1 MKEKQIGPAWL
12 GPALVIGAGVL
23 WGFTGLFVRYLSA
36 AGLDSMQLAANRAI
50 VTSAVMLA
58 GLLLF
63 KPSLL
68 KVKLMDC
75 WCFAGTGLISIVAFS
90 YCYFKT
96 MSYTSIA
103 VAAVLLYTAPAMVV
117 LMSVLFF
124 REKLSGQ
131 KLLACL
137 LAFAGCF
144 LVAGVSG
151 GSPVPAEGLALGL
164 AAAFCYALYSIFSR
178 VALNRGYHSFTII
191 AYTFFF
197 ALLGVIPLADIAAMP
212 AILSA
217 GGPGLWAL
225 DIAMGLVTTVATYV
239 LYTFGLTMVESSRA
253 SIMASIE
260 PVVAA
265 LVSTLVFHEPL
276 GLSGIL
282 GVLFVLA
289 SIVLLNLGGKKAGSL
304 DAVDIKA

>member
-1 MKEKQIGPAWL
+1 M
-12 GPALVIGAGVL
+12 
-23 WGFTGLFVRYLSA
+23 
-36 AGLDSMQLAANRAI
+36 
-50 VTSAVMLA
+50 
-58 GLLLF
+58 
-63 KPSLL
+63 
-68 KVKLMDC
+68 
-75 WCFAGTGLISIVAFS
+75 
-90 YCYFKT
+90 
-96 MSYTSIA
+96 
-103 VAAVLLYTAPAMVV
+103 
-117 LMSVLFF
+117 
-124 REKLSGQ
+124 
-131 KLLACL
+131 
-137 LAFAGCF
+137 
-144 LVAGVSG
+144 
-151 GSPVPAEGLALGL
+151 
-164 AAAFCYALYSIFSR
+164 
-178 VALNRGYHSFTII
+178 
-191 AYTFFF
+191 
-197 ALLGVIPLADIAAMP
+197 IPLADIAAMP

-304 DAVDIKA
+304 GAVDIKA